1 MSFHYL
7 RAKSSDMRR
16 LLSALL
22 GCFFALFALSA
33 QADDANPSAMPKMRV
48 TYGETIGEEVS
59 EYIGNAP
66 MTAEFTANP
75 QTIGN
80 YTPLYEWRFTK
91 VGESKPFLLRHEEN
105 TTYVFR
111 ESGSFTVNLLIS
123 FVQGTDTIEYSMDEP
138 FKITI
143 SESRLEVPNAFT
155 PNGDGINDVFKVK
168 DGYQSIVSFRA
179 IIFNRWGKKLYEW
192 TDLKGGWDGRAGG
205 SDAPDGAYYLNLQA
219 KGADGRNYNI
229 KRTIN
234 LLRGF
239 DENTPVAP

>member
-1 MSFHYL
+1 
-7 RAKSSDMRR
+7 MRR

-75 QTIGN
+75 QTLGN

-111 ESGSFTVNLLIS
+111 ESGSFTVSLLIS

-143 SESRLEVPNAFT
+143 SESRLEVLIRPTAMALT
-155 PNGDGINDVFKVK
+155 M
-168 DGYQSIVSFRA
+168 S
-179 IIFNRWGKKLYEW
+179 
-192 TDLKGGWDGRAGG
+192 
-205 SDAPDGAYYLNLQA
+205 
-219 KGADGRNYNI
+219 
-229 KRTIN
+229 
-234 LLRGF
+234 
-239 DENTPVAP
+239 

>member
-33 QADDANPSAMPKMRV
+33 QADDANPSAMPKMRA
-48 TYGETIGEEVS
+48 TYGETIGEELS

-111 ESGSFTVNLLIS
+111 ESGSFTVSLLIS

-155 PNGDGINDVFKVK
+155 PNGDGINDFYTIIRAERYPHNTLYIYDTLGNEVYRAK
-168 DGYQSIVSFRA
+168 GYKNQW
-179 IIFNRWGKKLYEW
+179 NGYNTNGKRL
-192 TDLKGGWDGRAGG
+192 
-205 SDAPDGAYYLNLQA
+205 PQGAYQYLFSTDGSKQQEKRGWLYLN
-219 KGADGRNYNI
+219 Y
-229 KRTIN
+229 
-234 LLRGF
+234 
-239 DENTPVAP
+239 